1 MTHDML
7 VNELISV
14 WAFFNSSGSG
24 QTKLFPVAMNWR
36 RRIIKFDKLVL
47 ATSKRVGQT
56 KLINLICAS
65 DTANFELE
73 YNTDNYIWKLKRV
86 MPIE

>member
-1 MTHDML
+1 MTHDTL
-7 VNELISV
+7 VNESISV
-14 WAFFNSSGSG
+14 WAFFSSFGSA
-24 QTKLFPVAMNWR
+24 QTNLFPIAMNWR

-65 DTANFELE
+65 ASANYELE
-73 YNTDNYIWKLKRV
+73 YNNETHAWKLKRV
-86 MPIE
+86 MPSE